1 MTDLTAALPGKTR
14 WETQQYQKD
23 HGQRA
28 AMALGLSLAG
38 KFIRADEDSPLP
50 PPFTICA
57 PVVGGSA
64 RHRMDVVDAWA
75 VAHHVAP
82 DWNANR
88 QTYEARMSFGP
99 VSLMVYALLDG
110 ADDMDAAEAQPE
122 LVVA

>member
-1 MTDLTAALPGKTR
+1 MEPSIPGRTE
-14 WETQQYQKD
+14 WERRQYKKD

-28 AMALGLSLAG
+28 AMALALRLAAE
-38 KFIRADEDSPLP
+38 FIRSDEDGPLP

-82 DWNANR
+82 DWNASR

-110 ADDMDAAEAQPE
+110 ADDMDSAEAQPE
-122 LVVA
+122 LAVA